1 MKKSSSSSSS
11 LESNIFQ
18 LTIAYLSNN
27 ENAALDTDV
36 IEFNDVEM
44 SFEMFKNSFYHNNYE
59 YFELNSQFTE
69 VEELM
74 IQNKTIRHF
83 DSKIFKNGTRLNLVD
98 IVNNKFIS
106 NKKMKINDIKRLA
119 FIKDINRYNSLLDF
133 KIYNNH
139 LTIDDIF
146 TTFNQ
151 HVDKDTKKYFR
162 FKIIANY
169 YSDDLDESVT
179 MSFNYLVPTDN
190 VVEEP
195 KALVEEPKAME
206 PKATEPKAIVEVP
219 KAVVAENTIENIVYS
234 NYINLVNASK
244 LDSSNDEEEYFSDND
259 DDVFSDSVSESSFDN
274 NNLED
279 FF

>member
-1 MKKSSSSSSS
+1 MKKSSSSS

-133 KIYNNH
+133 KIYKNYLNF
-139 LTIDDIF
+139 DDIF
-146 TTFNQ
+146 TLFNQ
-151 HVDKDTKKYFR
+151 QVNKDTKKYFR
-162 FKIIANY
+162 FKVIANY

-179 MSFNYLVPTDN
+179 MSFNYLVPIDN

-195 KALVEEPKAME
+195 KAIVEEPKAV
-206 PKATEPKAIVEVP
+206 EPKAIVEVP

>member
-1 MKKSSSSSSS
+1 MKKSSSSS

-27 ENAALDTDV
+27 DNAAVDTDV

-44 SFEMFKNSFYHNNYE
+44 SFELFKNSFYHNNYE

-133 KIYNNH
+133 KIYKNYLNF
-139 LTIDDIF
+139 DDIF
-146 TTFNQ
+146 TLFNQ
-151 HVDKDTKKYFR
+151 QVNKDTKKYFR
-162 FKIIANY
+162 FKVIANY

-179 MSFNYLVPTDN
+179 MSFNYLVPVDN
-190 VVEEP
+190 VVDVPKAIEP
-195 KALVEEPKAME
+195 KAVEV
-206 PKATEPKAIVEVP
+206 PKAIVEVP